1 MKHFILSLAVLV
13 LTTSAVGCGGSFLS
27 RYGIRIQDNQIVFND
42 SIQFATGSDVILEES
57 HDLLAGLVEILAQ
70 HPEINTVRV
79 EGHTDATGDAAAN
92 LTLSNRRAASVVRY
106 MRDAGVTQT
115 LQPQGFGESRLLCP
129 EETDTCNARNRRV
142 DLVIV
147 N

>member
-1 MKHFILSLAVLV
+1 MKHLFFSLMVLV
-13 LTTSAVGCGGSFLS
+13 LSTAAVGCGGSFLS

-42 SIQFATGSDVILEES
+42 SIQFATGSDEILEES
-57 HDLLAGLVEILAQ
+57 HDLLAGLVEILAD
-70 HPEINTVRV
+70 HPEIHTVRV
-79 EGHTDATGDAAAN
+79 EGHTDATGDAAEN

-106 MRDAGVTQT
+106 MRAAGVTQT
-115 LQPQGFGESRLLCP
+115 LQPQGLGETRLLC
-129 EETDTCNARNRRV
+129 EDDTNACNTRNRRV